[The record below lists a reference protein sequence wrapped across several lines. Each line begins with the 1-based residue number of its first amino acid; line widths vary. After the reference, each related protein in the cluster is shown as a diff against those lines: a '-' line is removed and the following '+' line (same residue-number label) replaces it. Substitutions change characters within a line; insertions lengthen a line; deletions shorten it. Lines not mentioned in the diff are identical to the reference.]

1 MMKKYTEPELTIRSY
16 RPCNQVFCDSDP
28 ESQNDNDL
36 HKDDEYD
43 YFGNN

>member
-1 MMKKYTEPELTIRSY
+1 MKKYTEPEMEIRAY
-16 RPCNQVFCDSDP
+16 AVAAGKVFTDSDP